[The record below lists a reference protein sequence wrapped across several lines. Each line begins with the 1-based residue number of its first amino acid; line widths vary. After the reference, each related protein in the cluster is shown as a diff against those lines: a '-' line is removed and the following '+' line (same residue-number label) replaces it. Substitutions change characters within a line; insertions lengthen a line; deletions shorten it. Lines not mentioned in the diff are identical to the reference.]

1 MSGVPR
7 SRDRDTIKNIE
18 KVNITVD
25 SLKNKVNMYENVSNL
40 NNKGLKTPIRDL
52 MHSSAPGKKLTR
64 IGAIIFWIPE
74 PTMISNLVGLPMM
87 AGGKLLDRYYTGTT
101 IKHVSEEA
109 RKTLESLQ
117 GLFK

>member
-7 SRDRDTIKNIE
+7 DNIK
-18 KVNITVD
+18 KVNAAID
-25 SLKNKVNMYENVSNL
+25 SLKNKANMYENISNL
-40 NNKGLKTPIRDL
+40 NNKSLKTPMRDL

-101 IKHVSEEA
+101 IKHVNEEA